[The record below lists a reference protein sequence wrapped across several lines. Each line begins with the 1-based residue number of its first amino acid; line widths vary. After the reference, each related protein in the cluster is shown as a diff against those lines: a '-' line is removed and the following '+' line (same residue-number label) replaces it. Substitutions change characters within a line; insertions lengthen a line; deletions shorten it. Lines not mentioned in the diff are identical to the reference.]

1 MSIAQL
7 KLDES
12 TKLEF
17 GVSITGADGKP
28 DARFIIDGK
37 NFSVSFPAKQTNEGV
52 EVDIQGLQSIFTAGI
67 YDARLEIVLE
77 NKIYTPLIDKIE
89 FVPTVNI
96 STNSK
101 ILTPVKESV
110 KVAKVTVKK
119 SVLNE
124 DQMRKT
130 QAATIIAKALGYVPN
145 LNESP
150 KDIINNALSN
160 VKEMSPDQA
169 ATVNEMLKLAESVGV
184 EYNVDLAPA
193 IYEQEVEIED
203 AIVEVVVD
211 DGGWSDSDIDKVVEA
226 IDWEDMLSAYEPGE
240 LHLVDEDSGEVVD
253 DLVDELTESELNEIL
268 SRAERIRAK
277 VRWNKNSTKRE
288 RKLKVALKKH
298 STSTQINARARHM
311 AIKAMKMKIAKK
323 PLENLS
329 VAEKERIEGIV
340 AKRGNVVKRM
350 ALKMTQRVR
359 QIEKDRLTHK
369 STKAA

>member
-52 EVDIQGLQSIFTAGI
+52 EVDIQGLQSIFTAGV

-101 ILTPVKESV
+101 VVAPVKESV

-119 SVLNE
+119 SALNE

-130 QAATIIAKALGYVPN
+130 QAATIIANALGY
-145 LNESP
+145 SP
-150 KDIINNALSN
+150 DHSETPKEIINHALASVSVMTN
-160 VKEMSPDQA
+160 EQIE
-169 ATVNEMLKLAESVGV
+169 TVREMLALAEAVGIDYNKDLEPVIAEAVV
-184 EYNVDLAPA
+184 EPVT
-193 IYEQEVEIED
+193 
-203 AIVEVVVD
+203 VVVED
-211 DGGWSDSDIDKVVEA
+211 DGWSDADIDELVETSN
-226 IDWEDMLSAYEPGE
+226 WEDILSTYGPGE
-240 LHLVDEDSGEVVD
+240 LVIVDEDTGEVVD
-253 DLVDELTESELNEIL
+253 ELVEELDESQINEVL

-277 VRWNKNSTKRE
+277 VRWHKSETKRE
-288 RKLKVALKKH
+288 RKLSVALKKH
-298 STSTQINARARHM
+298 STNTQINSRARHM
-311 AIKAMKMKIAKK
+311 AIKAMKQKLAKK
-323 PLENLS
+323 PLDQLS
-329 VAEKERIEGIV
+329 VGEKERIEGII
-340 AKRGNVVKRM
+340 AKRGNVVKRLAM
-350 ALKMTQRVR
+350 KMTQRVR
-359 QIEKDRLTHK
+359 QIEKDRLSHK